1 MTLSAIVSKKLVK
14 EFDGLRAV
22 NEVSFRVDEGE
33 IFGFL
38 GPNGAGKTT
47 TTRMITGVI
56 KPNSGTAT
64 IEGIDVVQNPTAAKE
79 KIGIAPE
86 EANAYLDLTA
96 RGNMNLAGE
105 IYGVPSGQLR
115 SKVNDLLD
123 TFGLLD
129 RADTKVKGFSKG
141 MKQRL
146 ILAMALIND
155 PGILFLD
162 EPTAGLDVE
171 SQRLIKDRIKELN
184 EEGKTIFLT
193 THDIAEADRLC
204 DRVAVIN
211 RGRIAAIDSP
221 ERLKTTIQST
231 QSVLVS
237 FSSMNFDP
245 EDLRVLEG
253 VEELEK
259 EGDKWRLYG
268 PEPGAII
275 EEVVSFVREEGLKIL
290 SLNTSGPSLEETF
303 THLTKNQS

>member
-1 MTLSAIVSKKLVK
+1 MTAIESLNLVK
-14 EFDGLRAV
+14 EVDGLRAV
-22 NEVSFRVDEGE
+22 DGVSFRVEKAE

-47 TTRMITGVI
+47 TTRMITGII
-56 KPNSGTAT
+56 KPDSGTAT
-64 IEGIDVVQNPTAAKE
+64 IEGIDVVQNPTEAKGR
-79 KIGIAPE
+79 IGIAPE

-105 IYGVPSGQLR
+105 IYGVPRGNLKNR
-115 SKVNDLLD
+115 IDELLE

-129 RADTKVKGFSKG
+129 RADSKVKGFSKG

-184 EEGKTIFLT
+184 EDGKTIFLT

-211 RGRIAAIDSP
+211 KGKIAAIDSP
-221 ERLKTTIQST
+221 EKLKATIQST
-231 QSVLVS
+231 RSVLVS
-237 FSSMNFDP
+237 FSSKGSRP
-245 EDLRVLEG
+245 SELENLEA

-268 PEPGAII
+268 PNPGSII
-275 EEVVSFVREEGLKIL
+275 EEVVGFARDEQLKVV

-303 THLTKNQS
+303 THLTKNEVE

>member
-1 MTLSAIVSKKLVK
+1 MSAVESRKLVK

-22 NEVSFRVDEGE
+22 DEVSFRVGKGE

-47 TTRMITGVI
+47 TTRIITGVI
-56 KPNSGTAT
+56 KPDSGTAT
-64 IEGIDVVQNPTAAKE
+64 IEGIDVVQNPSAAKE
-79 KIGIAPE
+79 KVGIAPE

-105 IYGVPSGQLR
+105 IYGVPRGKMKD
-115 SKVNDLLD
+115 KVGELLEA
-123 TFGLLD
+123 FGLLD
-129 RADTKVKGFSKG
+129 RADSMVKGFSKG

-193 THDIAEADRLC
+193 THDIPEADRLC

-211 RGRIAAIDSP
+211 KGSIAAIDSP
-221 ERLKTTIQST
+221 EKLKATIQST
-231 QSVLVS
+231 QSVLVGFAS
-237 FSSMNFDP
+237 RDFEP
-245 EDLRVLEG
+245 
-253 VEELEK
+253 EELGNLKGAEEVEK

-268 PEPGAII
+268 SEPGGMV
-275 EEVVSFVREEGLKIL
+275 EEVVGFAREKDLEIL
-290 SLNTSGPSLEETF
+290 SLNTSGPSLEEIF
-303 THLTKNQS
+303 THLTKN

>member
-1 MTLSAIVSKKLVK
+1 MEAIETNNLIK

-22 NEVSFRVDEGE
+22 DDVSFQVEEGE

-56 KPNSGTAT
+56 KPDSGTAT
-64 IEGIDVVQNPTAAKE
+64 IEGIDVVKNPTAAKE

-105 IYGVPSGQLR
+105 IYGVPRGELR
-115 SKVNDLLD
+115 GKVDELLD

-129 RADTKVKGFSKG
+129 RADSKVKGFSKG

-171 SQRLIKDRIKELN
+171 SRRLIKDQVKELN

-211 RGRIAAIDSP
+211 RGNIAAIDSP
-221 ERLKTTIQST
+221 EKLKATIQST
-231 QSVLVS
+231 QSILVS
-237 FSSMNFDP
+237 FDSKNF
-245 EDLRVLEG
+245 EAADLETLNG

-268 PEPGAII
+268 PNPGEII
-275 EEVVSFVREEGLKIL
+275 EETVDFAKEEGLKVL

-303 THLTKNQS
+303 THLTKN

>member
-1 MTLSAIVSKKLVK
+1 MGAIEANSLIK

-22 NEVSFRVDEGE
+22 DDVSFKIEEGE

-56 KPNSGTAT
+56 RPDSGTAT
-64 IEGIDVVQNPTAAKE
+64 IEGVDVVQNPTAAKE

-105 IYGVPSGQLR
+105 IYGVPGRELR
-115 SKVNDLLD
+115 GKVDELLD
-123 TFGLLD
+123 IFGLLD
-129 RADTKVKGFSKG
+129 RADSKVKGFSKG

-171 SQRLIKDRIKELN
+171 SRRLIKDQVKKLN
-184 EEGKTIFLT
+184 EVGKTIFLT

-211 RGRIAAIDSP
+211 RGNIAAIDSP
-221 ERLKTTIQST
+221 EKLKATIRST
-231 QSVLVS
+231 QSILVS
-237 FSSMNFDP
+237 FDSMNF
-245 EDLRVLEG
+245 EAADLETLKG

-268 PEPGAII
+268 PNPGEII
-275 EEVVSFVREEGLKIL
+275 EEVVSFAKEEGLKIL

-303 THLTKNQS
+303 THLTKN

>member
-1 MTLSAIVSKKLVK
+1 MSAIESRKLVK

-22 NEVSFRVDEGE
+22 DEVSFRVEEGE

-105 IYGVPSGQLR
+105 IYGVPGSQLR
-115 SKVNDLLD
+115 NKVDDLLAA
-123 TFGLLD
+123 FGLLD
-129 RADTKVKGFSKG
+129 RSDSKVKGFSKG

-211 RGRIAAIDSP
+211 RGKIAAIDSP
-221 ERLKTTIQST
+221 ERLKTTIKST

-237 FSSMNFDP
+237 FSSKNFQP

-253 VEELEK
+253 VEEIEK

-268 PEPGAII
+268 PEPGKII
-275 EEVVSFVREEGLKIL
+275 EEVVNFARDEGGEIL
-290 SLNTSGPSLEETF
+290 SLNTTGPSLEETF
-303 THLTKNQS
+303 THLTKNQN

>member
-1 MTLSAIVSKKLVK
+1 VSAIEAKDLVK

-22 NEVSFRVDEGE
+22 DEVSFTVSEGE

-47 TTRMITGVI
+47 TTRMITGVL
-56 KPNSGTAT
+56 KPDAGTAT
-64 IEGIDVVQNPTAAKE
+64 IEGIDVVQNPTRTKE
-79 KIGIAPE
+79 LIRIAPE
-86 EANAYLDLTA
+86 EANAYMDLAA
-96 RGNMNLAGE
+96 RGKMNLAGE
-105 IYGVPSGQLR
+105 IYGVPGKELKE
-115 SKVNDLLD
+115 KVNGLLD

-129 RADTKVKGFSKG
+129 RADSKVKGFSKG

-184 EEGKTIFLT
+184 REGKTIFLT
-193 THDIAEADRLC
+193 THNIPEADRLC

-211 RGRIAAIDSP
+211 NGKLAAIDSP
-221 ERLKTTIQST
+221 EKLKTTIQST

-237 FSSMNFDP
+237 FNRPNFD
-245 EDLRVLEG
+245 LAGLKKLNS
-253 VEELEK
+253 VEEIEK
-259 EGDKWRLYG
+259 EGDKLRLYG
-268 PEPGAII
+268 SHPEEII
-275 EEVVSFVREEGLKIL
+275 EEIVDFARKEELKL
-290 SLNTSGPSLEETF
+290 VSLNTTGPSLEETF
-303 THLTKNQS
+303 THLTKT

>member
-1 MTLSAIVSKKLVK
+1 MEAIETNNLIK
-14 EFDGLRAV
+14 EFDGLRAID
-22 NEVSFRVDEGE
+22 NVSFKVEEGE

-56 KPNSGTAT
+56 KPDSGTAT
-64 IEGIDVVQNPTAAKE
+64 IEGIDVVKNPTAAKE

-105 IYGVPSGQLR
+105 IYGVPRGELR
-115 SKVNDLLD
+115 GKVDELLD

-129 RADTKVKGFSKG
+129 RADSNVKGFSKG

-171 SQRLIKDRIKELN
+171 SRRLIKDQVKKLN

-211 RGRIAAIDSP
+211 RGNIAAIDSP
-221 ERLKTTIQST
+221 EKLKSTIQST
-231 QSVLVS
+231 QSILVS
-237 FSSMNFDP
+237 FDSMNFEP
-245 EDLRVLEG
+245 INLEALKS

-268 PEPGAII
+268 PNPGEII
-275 EEVVSFVREEGLKIL
+275 EEAVSFAKEEGLKVL

-303 THLTKNQS
+303 THLTKN

>member
-1 MTLSAIVSKKLVK
+1 MSAIESRKLVK

-22 NEVSFRVDEGE
+22 DEVSFRVEEGE

-105 IYGVPSGQLR
+105 IYGVPGSQLR
-115 SKVNDLLD
+115 NKVDDLLEA
-123 TFGLLD
+123 FGLLD
-129 RADTKVKGFSKG
+129 RSDSKVKGFSKG

-211 RGRIAAIDSP
+211 RGKIAAIDSP
-221 ERLKTTIQST
+221 ERLKTTIKST

-237 FSSMNFDP
+237 FSSKNFQP

-253 VEELEK
+253 VEEIEK

-268 PEPGAII
+268 PEPGKII
-275 EEVVSFVREEGLKIL
+275 EEVVNFARDEGGEIL
-290 SLNTSGPSLEETF
+290 SLNTTGPSLEETF
-303 THLTKNQS
+303 THLTKNQN

>member
-1 MTLSAIVSKKLVK
+1 MSAIESLKLVK

-22 NEVSFRVDEGE
+22 DEVSFRVEKAE

-47 TTRMITGVI
+47 TTRMITGII
-56 KPNSGTAT
+56 KPDSGTAT
-64 IEGIDVVQNPTAAKE
+64 IEGIDVVKNPTEAKGR
-79 KIGIAPE
+79 IGIAPE

-105 IYGVPSGQLR
+105 IYGVPR
-115 SKVNDLLD
+115 SKLKNKAEELLE

-129 RADTKVKGFSKG
+129 RADSKVKGFSKG

-171 SQRLIKDRIKELN
+171 SQRLIKNRIRELN
-184 EEGKTIFLT
+184 DEGKTIFLT

-211 RGRIAAIDSP
+211 EGKIAAIDSP
-221 ERLKTTIQST
+221 EKLKTTIQST
-231 QSVLVS
+231 RSVLIS
-237 FSSMNFDP
+237 FDSMEFQP
-245 EDLRVLEG
+245 LELENLKT

-268 PEPGAII
+268 PDPGSII
-275 EEVVSFVREEGLKIL
+275 EEAVGFAREEGLKVV

-303 THLTKNQS
+303 THLTKNKVN

>member
-1 MTLSAIVSKKLVK
+1 MIVAKKLVK
-14 EFDGLRAV
+14 EYDGLRAV
-22 NEVSFRVDEGE
+22 DEVSFRVEKGE

-47 TTRMITGVI
+47 TTRIITGVI

-64 IEGIDVVQNPTAAKE
+64 IEGVDVVQNPTAAKE

-105 IYGVPSGQLR
+105 IYGVPGGELR
-115 SKVNDLLD
+115 GKVDELLD

-129 RADTKVKGFSKG
+129 RADSKVKGFSKG

-171 SQRLIKDRIKELN
+171 SQRLIKDQVKELN
-184 EEGKTIFLT
+184 EEGKTIFLK
-193 THDIAEADRLC
+193 THDIAKADRLC
-204 DRVAVIN
+204 DRVAAIN
-211 RGRIAAIDSP
+211 QGKIAAIDSP
-221 ERLKTTIQST
+221 EKLKATIQST

-237 FSSMNFDP
+237 FSSMNFEP
-245 EDLRVLEG
+245 KYLETLKS

-268 PEPGAII
+268 PDPGTII
-275 EEVVSFVREEGLKIL
+275 EEVVSFAREEGLKVP
-290 SLNTSGPSLEETF
+290 SLNTSGPSLEESF
-303 THLTKNQS
+303 THLTKN

>member
-1 MTLSAIVSKKLVK
+1 MSAIVSKKLVK
-14 EFDGLRAV
+14 EFDSLRAV
-22 NEVSFRVDEGE
+22 DKVSFRVEKGE

-56 KPNSGTAT
+56 KPDSGTAT
-64 IEGIDVVQNPTAAKE
+64 IEDVDVVQNPTAAKE

-105 IYGVPSGQLR
+105 IYGVPRGELR
-115 SKVNDLLD
+115 GKVDELLD

-129 RADTKVKGFSKG
+129 RADSKVKGFSKG

-171 SQRLIKDRIKELN
+171 SRRLIKDQIKKLN
-184 EEGKTIFLT
+184 EGGKTIFLT

-221 ERLKTTIQST
+221 EKLKATIQST
-231 QSVLVS
+231 QSILVS
-237 FSSMNFDP
+237 FSSMNF
-245 EDLRVLEG
+245 EAADLETLKG

-268 PEPGAII
+268 PNPGEII
-275 EEVVSFVREEGLKIL
+275 EEVVSFAQEEGLKVL

-303 THLTKNQS
+303 THLTKK

>member
-1 MTLSAIVSKKLVK
+1 MSAIVSKKLVK

>member
-1 MTLSAIVSKKLVK
+1 MEAIETNNLIK

-22 NEVSFRVDEGE
+22 DDVSFKVKEGE

-56 KPNSGTAT
+56 KPDSGTAT
-64 IEGIDVVQNPTAAKE
+64 IEGIDVVKNPTAAKE

-96 RGNMNLAGE
+96 RGNINLAGE
-105 IYGVPSGQLR
+105 IYGVPRGELR
-115 SKVNDLLD
+115 AKVDGLLD

-129 RADTKVKGFSKG
+129 RANSKVKGFSKG

-146 ILAMALIND
+146 ILAMSLINN

-171 SQRLIKDRIKELN
+171 SQRLIKDQIKELN
-184 EEGKTIFLT
+184 EAGKTIFLT

-211 RGRIAAIDSP
+211 QGKIAAIDSP
-221 ERLKTTIQST
+221 EKLKATIQST
-231 QSVLVS
+231 QSILVS
-237 FSSMNFDP
+237 FDSMNF
-245 EDLRVLEG
+245 EVADLETLKG

-268 PEPGAII
+268 PNPGEII
-275 EEVVSFVREEGLKIL
+275 EEAVSFAQEKGLKVL

-303 THLTKNQS
+303 THLIKN

>member
-1 MTLSAIVSKKLVK
+1 LEAIETNNLIK
-14 EFDGLRAV
+14 EFNGLRAV
-22 NEVSFRVDEGE
+22 DDVSFKVQEGE

-56 KPNSGTAT
+56 KPDSGTAT
-64 IEGIDVVQNPTAAKE
+64 IKGIDVVKNPTAAKE

-96 RGNMNLAGE
+96 RGNINLAGE
-105 IYGVPSGQLR
+105 IYGVPRGELR
-115 SKVNDLLD
+115 AKVDEHLD

-129 RADTKVKGFSKG
+129 RANSRVKGFSKG

-146 ILAMALIND
+146 ILAMSLINN

-171 SQRLIKDRIKELN
+171 SQRLIKDQIKELN
-184 EEGKTIFLT
+184 EAGKTIFLT

-211 RGRIAAIDSP
+211 RGKIAAIDSP
-221 ERLKTTIQST
+221 EKLKATIQST
-231 QSVLVS
+231 QSILVS
-237 FSSMNFDP
+237 FDSMNF
-245 EDLRVLEG
+245 EVADLETLKG

-268 PEPGAII
+268 PNPGEII
-275 EEVVSFVREEGLKIL
+275 EEAVSFAQEKGLKVL

-303 THLTKNQS
+303 THLIKN

>member
-1 MTLSAIVSKKLVK
+1 LEAIETNNLIK

-22 NEVSFRVDEGE
+22 DDVSFQVEEGE

-56 KPNSGTAT
+56 KPDSGTAT
-64 IEGIDVVQNPTAAKE
+64 IEGIDVVKNPTAAKE

-105 IYGVPSGQLR
+105 IYGVPRGELR
-115 SKVNDLLD
+115 GKVDELLD

-129 RADTKVKGFSKG
+129 RADSKVKGFSKG

-171 SQRLIKDRIKELN
+171 SRRLIKDQVKELN

-211 RGRIAAIDSP
+211 RGNIAAIDSP
-221 ERLKTTIQST
+221 EKLKATIQST
-231 QSVLVS
+231 QSILVS
-237 FSSMNFDP
+237 FDSKNF
-245 EDLRVLEG
+245 EAADLETLNG

-268 PEPGAII
+268 PNPGEII
-275 EEVVSFVREEGLKIL
+275 EETVDFAKEEGLKVL

-303 THLTKNQS
+303 THLTKN

>member
-1 MTLSAIVSKKLVK
+1 LEAIETNNLIK

-22 NEVSFRVDEGE
+22 DDVSFQVEEGE

-56 KPNSGTAT
+56 KPDSGTAT
-64 IEGIDVVQNPTAAKE
+64 IEGIDVVKNPTAAKE

-105 IYGVPSGQLR
+105 IYGVPRGELR
-115 SKVNDLLD
+115 GKVDELLD

-129 RADTKVKGFSKG
+129 RADSKVKGFSKG

-171 SQRLIKDRIKELN
+171 SRRLIKDQVKELN

-211 RGRIAAIDSP
+211 RGNIAAIDSP
-221 ERLKTTIQST
+221 EKLKATIQST
-231 QSVLVS
+231 QSILVS
-237 FSSMNFDP
+237 FDSMNF
-245 EDLRVLEG
+245 EAADLETLNG

-268 PEPGAII
+268 PNPGEII
-275 EEVVSFVREEGLKIL
+275 EETVDFAKEEGLKVL

-303 THLTKNQS
+303 THLTKN

>member
-1 MTLSAIVSKKLVK
+1 MEAIETNNLIK

-22 NEVSFRVDEGE
+22 DNVSFQVEKGE

-56 KPNSGTAT
+56 KPDSGTAT
-64 IEGIDVVQNPTAAKE
+64 IEGIDVVKNPTAAKE

-105 IYGVPSGQLR
+105 IYGVPRGELKG
-115 SKVNDLLD
+115 KVDELLD

-129 RADTKVKGFSKG
+129 RADSKVKGFSKG

-171 SQRLIKDRIKELN
+171 SRRLIKDQVKKLN

-211 RGRIAAIDSP
+211 RGNIAAIDSP
-221 ERLKTTIQST
+221 EKLKATIQST
-231 QSVLVS
+231 QSILVS
-237 FSSMNFDP
+237 FDYMNFDVT
-245 EDLRVLEG
+245 DLETLPG

-268 PEPGAII
+268 PNPGEII
-275 EEVVSFVREEGLKIL
+275 EEVVSFAKEEGLKVL

-303 THLTKNQS
+303 THLTKN